1 MSEWKNKLY
10 YGDNLEWLRNHDAF
24 PNESIDLIYLD
35 PPFNSK
41 ADYNVIFT
49 EPGGEKKSQAQIQ
62 AFDDSW
68 HWEKEAAANA
78 IAELATSRPDIVEL
92 VEWLGQ
98 RGDKK
103 STSTAAY
110 LSMMAVRLIELHRVL
125 KPTGSLYLHCDPTA
139 SHYLKVLLDSIF
151 GTDNFRNEV
160 IWKRTHAHSGAKQF
174 GAVHDVLL
182 FYSKS
187 RQYTWNTQ
195 HSGYSDDY
203 KDGFFRFTDPD
214 GRRFRATILTGSG
227 TRTGSSGKPWR
238 GIDPTKSGRHW
249 AIPGYIRPLLGVD
262 KNLVVQAALDRLD
275 TIGRIIWPTKEGG
288 IPSFKQYLDDMEG
301 VELQDVWPDIP
312 PLSAQAIE
320 RLGYPT
326 QKPEAL
332 LERIIQASSKEGD
345 IVFDPFCGCGTTIAA
360 AQKLNRKWIGIDV
373 TWLAIDLIEKRLEN
387 AFGKA
392 VKSTYEV
399 KGNPPDEASAEAL
412 SRKNKK
418 EFEVWA
424 ISLVGAQSRE
434 RDGGVDG
441 IFGFTE
447 KDRKLRKVLVQV
459 KGGDTL
465 IPSMVRDLIGTVK
478 KEGAAIGLLITLKKP
493 TAGMLADAVH
503 SEPYYSELWDKSY
516 PSIQIRTV
524 GELLAGK
531 GFDLPPTENPMKK
544 ASRIKDEGKTE
555 KML

>member
-68 HWEKEAAANA
+68 HWEKEAAVNA
-78 IAELATSRPDIVEL
+78 IAELATSRPEIVEL

-139 SHYLKVLLDSIF
+139 SHYLKVLLDSVF
-151 GTDNFRNEV
+151 GTTCFRNEIV
-160 IWKRTHAHSGAKQF
+160 WKRTSSKGHAFTRFASN
-174 GAVHDVLL
+174 HDIILC
-182 FYSKS
+182 YSKAGKMIWNP
-187 RQYTWNTQ
+187 QYNA
-195 HSGYSDDY
+195 H
-203 KDGFFRFTDPD
+203 DPEYVNKFYRHVEPGS
-214 GRRFRATILTGSG
+214 GRRYRLDNLANPNKNRPNLT
-227 TRTGSSGKPWR
+227 
-238 GIDPTKSGRHW
+238 
-249 AIPGYIRPLLGVD
+249 YEFLGVTR
-262 KNLVVQAALDRLD
+262 VWR
-275 TIGRIIWPTKEGG
+275 WTKERMSEAYEKGLIVQNAPG
-288 IPSFKQYLDDMEG
+288 NVPALKRYLDEQEG
-301 VELQDVWPDIP
+301 TPVDDVWDDILP
-312 PLSAQAIE
+312 VQSQSTE
-320 RLGYPT
+320 RLGYDT
-326 QKPEAL
+326 QKPLPL
-332 LERIIQASSKEGD
+332 LERIIEASSNEGD
-345 IVFDPFCGCGTTIAA
+345 IVLDPFCGCGTTIAA

-373 TWLAIDLIEKRLEN
+373 TWLAIDLIEKRLVN
-387 AFGKA
+387 AFSKA
-392 VKSTYEV
+392 VKKTYEV
-399 KGNPPDEASAEAL
+399 KGSPTDEASAEAL

-447 KDRKLRKVLVQV
+447 KNRKLRKVLVQV
-459 KGGDTL
+459 KGGDML
-465 IPSMVRDLIGTVK
+465 NPGMVRDLIGTVK
-478 KEGAAIGLLITLKKP
+478 KEGAAIGLLITLKKSS
-493 TAGMLADAVH
+493 AGMLTDAVH

>member
-1 MSEWKNKLY
+1 MGDWKNKLY
-10 YGDNLEWLRNHDAF
+10 YGDNLEWLRDHDAF
-24 PNESIDLIYLD
+24 PNGSIDLIYLD

-68 HWEKEAAANA
+68 HWEKEAAVQALDD
-78 IAELATSRPDIVEL
+78 LAKSRPDVREFI
-92 VEWLGQ
+92 EWLGQ

-125 KPTGSLYLHCDPTA
+125 KKTGSLYLHCDPTA

-151 GTDNFRNEV
+151 GTDSFKNEI
-160 IWKRTHAHSGAKQF
+160 IWKRATAHNTTSRRYGYIT
-174 GAVHDVLL
+174 DTIL

-187 RQYTWNTQ
+187 DSYIFLPSRTTHDSSYTDQ
-195 HSGYSDDY
+195 FY
-203 KDGFFRFTDPD
+203 RFTEPD
-214 GRRFRATILTGSG
+214 GRQYRLHSIERNPALG
-227 TRTGSSGKPWR
+227 
-238 GIDPTKSGRHW
+238 
-249 AIPGYIRPLLGVD
+249 IRPNLIYEYKGYTPKFGWMMEKGKLEQID
-262 KNLVVQAALDRLD
+262 KDGRLTWSTTGRPSRKIYLDEVEQPKIGNLWDD
-275 TIGRIIWPTKEGG
+275 
-288 IPSFKQYLDDMEG
+288 IPSVQSVSK
-301 VELQDVWPDIP
+301 
-312 PLSAQAIE
+312 E

-326 QKPEAL
+326 QKPLAL
-332 LERIIQASSKEGD
+332 LERIIEASSNEGD
-345 IVFDPFCGCGTTIAA
+345 IVLDPFCGCGTAIAA

-373 TWLAIDLIEKRLEN
+373 TWIAIDLIEKRIRHT
-387 AFGKA
+387 FKGI
-392 VKSTYEV
+392 KSTYIV
-399 KGNPPDEASAEAL
+399 KGQPVDETSAEAL
-412 SRKNKK
+412 ARKNKK

-447 KDRKLRKVLVQV
+447 KDRKQRKVLVQV
-459 KGGDTL
+459 KGGDIL
-465 IPSMVRDLIGTVK
+465 NPGMVRDLIGTVK
-478 KEGAAIGLLITLKKP
+478 KEDAAIGLLITLKKP

-503 SEPYYSELWDKSY
+503 SGSYYSELWDKNY

-524 GELLAGK
+524 GELLVGK
-531 GFDLPPTENPMKK
+531 GFELPPTENPMKK
-544 ASRIKDEGKTE
+544 ATRIKDEGKME
-555 KML
+555 KLL